1 MNIHDF
7 INKFNS
13 DKAFESE
20 LKNYSQQIKK
30 GRKVDSILEEHKKSI
45 SLLEDKLLLELISN
59 EIHPVKKGIK
69 L

>member
-30 GRKVDSILEEHKKSI
+30 GRKVDSILEEHI
-45 SLLEDKLLLELISN
+45 FC
-59 EIHPVKKGIK
+59 
-69 L
+69 